1 MDSGQWWG
9 GGDWVFW
16 LLREGERGKDRNE
29 RERERERGEINNLLI
44 ILLYNLYDFNVLYSK
59 IKVRMFGELQNN
71 IV

>member
-1 MDSGQWWG
+1 M
-9 GGDWVFW
+9 
-16 LLREGERGKDRNE
+16 RE
-29 RERERERGEINNLLI
+29 RERERERGEINNLFI

>member
-1 MDSGQWWG
+1 M
-9 GGDWVFW
+9 
-16 LLREGERGKDRNE
+16 RE
-29 RERERERGEINNLLI
+29 REREREEINNLFI